1 MSGEITNYGVALKK
15 STVSIGELV
24 KIDPPEYT
32 NPAVESTNHASG
44 GVRQFISGGLREMTA
59 FKATIN
65 YKIADIA
72 TLVTDLVAG
81 TKSAYT
87 ILYPD
92 ASSQRFQAIP
102 TSIKP
107 LSADASK
114 PDVMQAEITFQP
126 TDSLD
131 LSS

>member
-1 MSGEITNYGVALKK
+1 MAPTTNYGTLLKK
-15 STVSIGELV
+15 ASTSIGELV
-24 KIDPPEYT
+24 SIDPPEYS
-32 NPAVESTNHASG
+32 NPAVESTNHSSA
-44 GVRQFISGGLREMTA
+44 GVRQYLSGKLREMSE

-65 YKIADIA
+65 YDMANIA

-81 TKSAYT
+81 TKAAYT

-92 ASSQRFQAIP
+92 NSSQRFSAIP
-102 TSIKP
+102 IAIKP
-107 LSADASK
+107 LTADAQK
-114 PDVMQAEITFQP
+114 PDTHKAEITFRP

>member
-1 MSGEITNYGVALKK
+1 MADITNYGTLLKK
-15 STVSIGELV
+15 ASTSIGELV
-24 KIDPPEYT
+24 SIDPPEYS
-32 NPAVESTNHASG
+32 NPVVESTNHSSG
-44 GVRQFISGGLREMTA
+44 GVRQFISGKLREMGE

-65 YKIADIA
+65 YDMANIA

-81 TKSAYT
+81 TKAAYT

-92 ASSQRFQAIP
+92 NSSQRFQAIP
-102 TSIKP
+102 ISIKP
-107 LSADASK
+107 MTADAQK
-114 PDVMQAEITFQP
+114 PEALKAEITFRP

>member
-1 MSGEITNYGVALKK
+1 MAPTTNYGTLLKK
-15 STVSIGELV
+15 ATTSIGELV
-24 KIDPPEYT
+24 SIDPPEYS
-32 NPAVESTNHASG
+32 NPAVESTNHGSA
-44 GVRQFISGGLREMTA
+44 GVRQFISGKLREMGE

-65 YKIADIA
+65 YDMANIA

-81 TKSAYT
+81 TKAAYT

-92 ASSQRFQAIP
+92 NSSQRFQAIP

-107 LSADASK
+107 LPADAQK
-114 PDVMQAEITFQP
+114 PDVLKAEITFRP

>member
-1 MSGEITNYGVALKK
+1 MAQTNYGTLLKK
-15 STVSIGELV
+15 ASTSIGELV
-24 KIDPPEYT
+24 SIDPPEYS
-32 NPAVESTNHASG
+32 NPAVESTNHSSG
-44 GVRQFISGGLREMTA
+44 GVRQFVSGKLREMGE

-65 YKIADIA
+65 YDIANIA

-81 TKSAYT
+81 TKAAYT

-92 ASSQRFQAIP
+92 NTSQRFQAIP
-102 TSIKP
+102 IAIKP
-107 LSADASK
+107 LTADATK
-114 PDVMQAEITFQP
+114 PETLKAEITFRP